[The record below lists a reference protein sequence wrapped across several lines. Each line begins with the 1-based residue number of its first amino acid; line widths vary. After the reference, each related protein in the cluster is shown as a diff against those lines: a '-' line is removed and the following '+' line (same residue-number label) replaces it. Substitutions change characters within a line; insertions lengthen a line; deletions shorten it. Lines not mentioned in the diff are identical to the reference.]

1 MNHSSKRA
9 RIDVIDS
16 AWLLNDADHDL
27 ERERLTLLDILEQA
41 RSEDHHYDEKLN
53 KTCAGE
59 WVPAAIEVLQKN
71 NISVEWFANLIKNA
85 LQKGRGKK
93 NKILIHGG
101 TNRAKSFMFLPI
113 FKTFS
118 CPSDTIFNWVDA
130 PEMEVIFL
138 NDLRYSDKIM
148 PWNVFLNFLE
158 GAEIQVS
165 MPKNHFAKDVTWSR
179 KQPIFATADKPH
191 SPRTP

>member
-1 MNHSSKRA
+1 MQHGQVATLMLVLA
-9 RIDVIDS
+9 RRNILGWNTS
-16 AWLLNDADHDL
+16 
-27 ERERLTLLDILEQA
+27 LLDLLGFWHKQL
-41 RSEDHHYDEKLN
+41 Y
-53 KTCAGE
+53 CALF
-59 WVPAAIEVLQKN
+59 WSFPFAMMAFWCYSQVAI
-71 NISVEWFANLIKNA
+71 
-85 LQKGRGKK
+85 
-93 NKILIHGG
+93 
-101 TNRAKSFMFLPI
+101 
-113 FKTFS
+113 
-118 CPSDTIFNWVDA
+118 PSDTNFNWVGA